1 LPRGAHGERRHDG
14 TDILGVRG
22 QPLRAAFDG
31 TVSRYQIE
39 DRGISGA
46 AITITRADGVRANYF
61 HVNTDELV
69 DGAEDA
75 APTPWR
81 IPKAVQLGTPV
92 SAGQIIGF
100 MGDSGNAVGVPHL
113 HFEVRTPD
121 GAPFNAFPALGEAEA
136 REACAPAFGPWANVG
151 ASPGVPLIPVVVV
164 HGPDGAVWQLTNR
177 GEVMA
182 TGSAAAVG
190 QCGPR

>member
-1 LPRGAHGERRHDG
+1 
-14 TDILGVRG
+14 
-22 QPLRAAFDG
+22 
-31 TVSRYQIE
+31 
-39 DRGISGA
+39 
-46 AITITRADGVRANYF
+46 
-61 HVNTDELV
+61 VNTDELV
-69 DGAEDA
+69 DAAEDG

-81 IPKAVQLGTPV
+81 VAAAVQLGSPV

-121 GAPFNAFPALGEAEA
+121 GAPFNAFPELIGAEA
-136 REACAPAFGPWANVG
+136 REACTPAFGPWANVG
-151 ASPGVPLIPVVVV
+151 ASPDVPLVPVVVV
-164 HGPDGAVWQLTNR
+164 RGPDGAVWQLTSR

-190 QCGPR
+190 LCGPR